1 MGAEKVQFSLYRART
16 LVVRLQE
23 NAVVFRFFR
32 ENRMVGQEPWFSDLA
47 RNGQI
52 LPQNKSIWYRN

>member
-1 MGAEKVQFSLYRART
+1 MGAEKVQFSLYGART

-23 NAVVFRFFR
+23 NAVVFRFFFR

-52 LPQNKSIWYRN
+52 FP